1 MKSNINWYG
10 ALAMY
15 IDKKPALE
23 LDTTQVA
30 KDLKANFNEK
40 YAKEAGVDVEK
51 YNKAIATLKEKAKK
65 HNEKIKSVND
75 KYEEA
80 VSKKDTKKIAK
91 LKKDGQ
97 KLNAASLKTFK
108 AVQDKFLKCNDF
120 QIYYGHSGI
129 NDNVKYLKGT
139 IKGLENKDL
148 WNDDEKS
155 GALDNAWKINAEHDY
170 GYCIFSRDIIDT
182 VNGKYSPKGQII
194 NQDYWG
200 YQRMIPVIN
209 VGKTTHQLNKLSG
222 QDKPKVD
229 WKGAAKTYKMALQ
242 ECIKQIKTYS
252 NQEMKDMKIIGDM
265 LQ

>member
-1 MKSNINWYG
+1 MDAKAFDSSTMEDGVSYRWHGVPYYINSFEDEEFIYKNYHTKEDNKDTYDKNVMKSNINWYG

-91 LKKDGQ
+91 LKKEGQ

-170 GYCIFSRDIIDT
+170 GYCIFSRQSRH
-182 VNGKYSPKGQII
+182 Y
-194 NQDYWG
+194 
-200 YQRMIPVIN
+200 
-209 VGKTTHQLNKLSG
+209 
-222 QDKPKVD
+222 
-229 WKGAAKTYKMALQ
+229 
-242 ECIKQIKTYS
+242 
-252 NQEMKDMKIIGDM
+252 
-265 LQ
+265 